1 MIDEMKDGSLQQF
14 PVNVSDLGDD
24 YRWKNGIV
32 VTHLL
37 ESANKPH
44 EVIMI
49 LPFESVEWKHSIK
62 ACHKCMCQIKDA
74 DAIICTEKF
83 WIYPCKSCEEF
94 VWYTTA
100 PSRGE
105 TDAFQ

>member
-1 MIDEMKDGSLQQF
+1 
-14 PVNVSDLGDD
+14 
-24 YRWKNGIV
+24 
-32 VTHLL
+32 
-37 ESANKPH
+37 
-44 EVIMI
+44 
-49 LPFESVEWKHSIK
+49 
-62 ACHKCMCQIKDA
+62 MCQINDS
-74 DAIICTEKF
+74 DAIICTEEF